1 MVDVHIDVYFTPGG
15 RRGQTLEGP
24 LSVVPKPISELNVL
38 SLIFAVFFR
47 YTRST
52 HLSNAPT

>member
-38 SLIFAVFFR
+38 RLKPYFCSIF
-47 YTRST
+47 
-52 HLSNAPT
+52 